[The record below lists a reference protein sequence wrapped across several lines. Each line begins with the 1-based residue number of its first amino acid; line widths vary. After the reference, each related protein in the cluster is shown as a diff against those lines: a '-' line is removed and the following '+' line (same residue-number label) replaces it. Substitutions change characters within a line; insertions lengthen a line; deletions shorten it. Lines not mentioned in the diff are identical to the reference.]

1 MVPNL
6 PSFVTTDDSVEG
18 WEAFCLGLLTLE
30 DSGRG
35 LTGGDEAGSIF
46 QGETLSG
53 RGIVE
58 GSSQRTYNNNKK
70 GNPP

>member
-1 MVPNL
+1 MR
-6 PSFVTTDDSVEG
+6 TDASGEG
-18 WEAFCLGLLTLE
+18 RGAFCLGLFTLE
-30 DSGRG
+30 EESGSG

-58 GSSQRTYNNNKK
+58 GSSQRTYN
-70 GNPP
+70 